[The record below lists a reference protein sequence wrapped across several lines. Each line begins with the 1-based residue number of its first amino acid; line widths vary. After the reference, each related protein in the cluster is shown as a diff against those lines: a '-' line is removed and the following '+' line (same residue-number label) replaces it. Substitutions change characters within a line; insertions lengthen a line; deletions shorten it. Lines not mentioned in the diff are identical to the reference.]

1 MEECKYKQ
9 KRIKIEN
16 LIDEDLEND
25 ESDSNFKDE
34 TKSDVDNDEY
44 DEWIWKS
51 ILITIKA

>member
-9 KRIKIEN
+9 KRINIEN
-16 LIDEDLEND
+16 LIDEDLENN

-34 TKSDVDNDEY
+34 AKSDVDNDEY

>member
-16 LIDEDLEND
+16 LIDEDLENN

>member
-16 LIDEDLEND
+16 LIDEDLENN

-34 TKSDVDNDEY
+34 TKSDVHNDEY
-44 DEWIWKS
+44 DE
-51 ILITIKA
+51 